1 MSCRKCK
8 RSAIPLFAESMSV
21 TVSYTHLDV
30 YKRQGA
36 TFGKAASIFW
46 RTSTIG
52 MRQLLIREH
61 TLRMHHVE
69 DDDRVAAQLDEY
81 HVRELVNDQFA
92 RSGNPVAFADTL
104 GVRGK
109 RFDLPDLSLIHI

>member
-1 MSCRKCK
+1 
-8 RSAIPLFAESMSV
+8 
-21 TVSYTHLDV
+21 
-30 YKRQGA
+30 
-36 TFGKAASIFW
+36 
-46 RTSTIG
+46 

-109 RFDLPDLSLIHI
+109 RFDLPDDAALYSSRRAGARFEIIVGEDFSRSSRASSVQRIRIFTRIYRDGPPGGLS

>member
-1 MSCRKCK
+1 
-8 RSAIPLFAESMSV
+8 
-21 TVSYTHLDV
+21 
-30 YKRQGA
+30 
-36 TFGKAASIFW
+36 
-46 RTSTIG
+46 

-92 RSGNPVAFADTL
+92 RCEFQTKLDTDSS
-104 GVRGK
+104 RIWT
-109 RFDLPDLSLIHI
+109 LIPRETGH